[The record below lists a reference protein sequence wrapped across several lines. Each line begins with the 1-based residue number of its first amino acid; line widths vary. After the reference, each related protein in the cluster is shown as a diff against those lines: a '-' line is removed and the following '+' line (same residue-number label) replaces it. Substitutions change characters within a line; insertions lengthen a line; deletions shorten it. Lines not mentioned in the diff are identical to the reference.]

1 MEAERTRRSTPEKT
15 KALRFG
21 KDEMNLLEYSF
32 SSVGTK
38 VDYATKSVLFTK
50 AEWDPMTAAPIE
62 RRLKITFS
70 GEYGRPT
77 IEDDELYLGLLL
89 LTKIA
94 GCRSPLVSFTQY
106 ELIEAGRLT
115 KRGDL
120 YRRIDMAFNR
130 LKGVQFD
137 FKRAFFDNAAKCW
150 VDRTFGLI
158 DDVKLYNRNEYDHA
172 RRANGGS
179 RPRGWFKWGDAV
191 FDSFVAGFVK
201 TLDLDIYH
209 NLRGNIAKKMFRW
222 FDKEWHHKQRIR
234 VDLHRFA
241 EEKLGAKRGQP
252 RSELLRL
259 LQPGFAELNSRGLIG
274 AVKVTELP
282 KGKAEVVVVRPSN
295 SVGFEATRDLSD
307 DQRRLVEALSARGVK
322 RNGKTGPA
330 ELVRTCDPQRINRV
344 LEHFDYLK
352 SIAATKSPGWIVSA
366 CMSEQE
372 FTAPRGFTTS
382 EEKSRHAQARQ
393 QAVTS
398 QMQVEAKRLAE
409 IATEREQ
416 SASKQQFVEAY
427 LESLPAAERLIL
439 ESRAV
444 AEAPSQLQ
452 KTYFAAK
459 RLGDGTFFQKCR
471 YELLFTF
478 LNAAS
483 TTVNEERKK

>member
-1 MEAERTRRSTPEKT
+1 MKEATKRRSTADKA

-38 VDYATKSVLFTK
+38 VDYATTSVLFTK
-50 AEWDPMTAAPIE
+50 DEWDPATESLIE

-77 IEDDELYLGLLL
+77 IEDDEVYLGLLL
-89 LTKIA
+89 LTKLA
-94 GCRSPLVSFTQY
+94 GCRAPLVSFTQY

-115 KRGDL
+115 KRGDV

-150 VDRTFGLI
+150 VDRKFGLI

-172 RRANGGS
+172 RRANGGL

-191 FDSFVAGFVK
+191 FESFVAGFVK

-209 NLRGNIAKKMFRW
+209 NLRGNVARKMFRW
-222 FDKEWHHKQRIR
+222 FDKEWHHKQKVR

-259 LQPGFAELNSRGLIG
+259 LKPGFAELTTRGIIG

-282 KGKAEVVVVRPSN
+282 KGKAEVEIVRPAKSLA
-295 SVGFEATRDLSD
+295 FPAAQALSD
-307 DQRRLVEALSARGVK
+307 DQRKLAEALASRGVK
-322 RNGKTGPA
+322 RNGKTGPVEIVLA
-330 ELVRTCDPQRINRV
+330 CDPRRVRRV
-344 LEHFDYLK
+344 LEHFDYLRSVK
-352 SIAATKSPGWIVSA
+352 AAKSPGWIVSA
-366 CMSEQE
+366 CLSEEE
-372 FTAPRGFTTS
+372 FTTPAGFVS
-382 EEKSRHAQARQ
+382 SGEKSRAVQQRMQADANRSQAEAQ
-393 QAVTS
+393 
-398 QMQVEAKRLAE
+398 RLAE
-409 IATEREQ
+409 MEREREQ
-416 SASKQQFVEAY
+416 AATKERLVDAY
-427 LESLPAAERLIL
+427 LEPLQVEERRLL
-439 ESRAV
+439 ENNAV
-444 AEAPSQLQ
+444 AQAPSELQ

-459 RLGDGTFFQKCR
+459 RLGDGIFFQKCR
-471 YELLFTF
+471 YDLLHAF
-478 LNAAS
+478 L
-483 TTVNEERKK
+483 TGTEKRE